1 MNQEDMNEA
10 RTNPEFLKF
19 LEEQEVKAKEEKNI
33 GELYQVLDTLLVLNL
48 DENRIHSV
56 YQEILKIAFD
66 QVEDRL
72 ANGKKL
78 SLDDND
84 IYFVRSFYEHAIE
97 KWSVENFKGAK
108 ELFFVLTQIIEDE
121 TLQEAMSV
129 HMVATAKEIDIDTFY
144 QDAVV
149 DSDNLEDE
157 RYGYFIIDFNYN
169 KEEYLNENS
178 DLIKELY
185 NELKHLID
193 G

>member
-1 MNQEDMNEA
+1 MNEA